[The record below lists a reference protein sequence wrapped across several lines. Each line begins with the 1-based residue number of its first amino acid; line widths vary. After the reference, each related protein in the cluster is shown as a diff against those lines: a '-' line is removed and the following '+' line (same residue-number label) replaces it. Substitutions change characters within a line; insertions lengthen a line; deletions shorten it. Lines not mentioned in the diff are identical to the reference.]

1 MHILGHVLGK
11 LIELV
16 SDSAS
21 TINRLLSGLPVS
33 RLRAK
38 DGRLS
43 LLTAAVET
51 LLLRAGDLL
60 LNAIDLKVVVKS
72 KLLHPNV

>member
-1 MHILGHVLGK
+1 MDILGHVLGK

-21 TINRLLSGLPVS
+21 TINGLLSGPPVG

-38 DGRLS
+38 DGRFS
-43 LLTAAVET
+43 LFTMAAEGP
-51 LLLRAGDLL
+51 LLRAGDLL
-60 LNAIDLKVVVKS
+60 LNAIDLGKTVDSLKV
-72 KLLHPNV
+72 